1 MCVLLTFS
9 TAAPSDTDTAAI
21 VDGAG
26 KYSEE
31 TFSYHV
37 NNHVS
42 YVDEYH
48 YYYLL
53 LLLLLSLLKTHQ
65 CSLGTRTGD
74 TGAGGQG
81 EKGGS
86 GISDL
91 RSLSVLYSHTFRVRI
106 LMTSKSSSS
115 SSSEIVLSSQGA
127 KCTISTHGCQVT
139 SFIPKETVGRDMRG
153 CTVPGKEV
161 FFMSKLEHTDK
172 SKARRGGAYIRE
184 KILLHPTDVVL
195 DLCVCVCVND
205 VNGMHWMRGTHMN
218 AWLRRSSGM
227 ENKKKPSGI

>member
-1 MCVLLTFS
+1 
-9 TAAPSDTDTAAI
+9 
-21 VDGAG
+21 
-26 KYSEE
+26 
-31 TFSYHV
+31 
-37 NNHVS
+37 
-42 YVDEYH
+42 
-48 YYYLL
+48 
-53 LLLLLSLLKTHQ
+53 
-65 CSLGTRTGD
+65 
-74 TGAGGQG
+74 
-81 EKGGS
+81 
-86 GISDL
+86 
-91 RSLSVLYSHTFRVRI
+91 
-106 LMTSKSSSS
+106 MTSKSSSS

>member
-48 YYYLL
+48 YYYLLL

-139 SFIPKETVGRDMRG
+139 SFIPKKTVGRDMRG

-195 DLCVCVCVND
+195 DLCVCVCVC
-205 VNGMHWMRGTHMN
+205 
-218 AWLRRSSGM
+218 
-227 ENKKKPSGI
+227 E